1 MSVTIPTSFSNP
13 VVFVIPESALP
24 ITKKGSKTS
33 IYYAD
38 IDQTAPIKLTD
49 LYNKLINVNGK
60 MHVRG
65 DATATMPKQQYAV
78 KLKDSPSAGN
88 FLGME
93 KGGKHWV
100 FNDCGAVDYTLLRN
114 TFAFTQQR
122 AMGQYAPAFKFFELF
137 ILPPGADLKT
147 IITSTT
153 ELAEYYHGLY
163 LNFDKIRFQS
173 SRINLPYKKKK
184 KDMTSDYA
192 IVQLNQSSDKYL
204 QLTPNPPLTANVEIY
219 EPKLD
224 AMSSTIQQE
233 FNNWFY
239 NNSNSSWAGHFA
251 NAYSNY
257 IVQNK
262 SIPSSLFSD
271 IKAVTDYTSF
281 ATYFVLN
288 EIAKDPDGYHKSTFM
303 IKNKSICYAGPLWD
317 KNKSY
322 GNTASCSGYPQGYV
336 KPNGWLFSVAGQS
349 PVWWTV
355 LLKDPEFCK
364 EIWKIWSTVVF
375 NITITGSNLP
385 DWITNF
391 ITNTVSY
398 IKNTGALA
406 RDSQKWLNAFNSS
419 GGEFSET
426 KYDDQVTDFKN
437 YLGQRIAWI
446 NDNLSNELKSQSG
459 FVPNS

>member
-1 MSVTIPTSFSNP
+1 M
-13 VVFVIPESALP
+13 
-24 ITKKGSKTS
+24 
-33 IYYAD
+33 
-38 IDQTAPIKLTD
+38 
-49 LYNKLINVNGK
+49 
-60 MHVRG
+60 
-65 DATATMPKQQYAV
+65 
-78 KLKDSPSAGN
+78 
-88 FLGME
+88 
-93 KGGKHWV
+93 
-100 FNDCGAVDYTLLRN
+100 
-114 TFAFTQQR
+114 
-122 AMGQYAPAFKFFELF
+122 
-137 ILPPGADLKT
+137 
-147 IITSTT
+147 
-153 ELAEYYHGLY
+153 
-163 LNFDKIRFQS
+163 
-173 SRINLPYKKKK
+173 
-184 KDMTSDYA
+184 
-192 IVQLNQSSDKYL
+192 
-204 QLTPNPPLTANVEIY
+204 
-219 EPKLD
+219 
-224 AMSSTIQQE
+224 
-233 FNNWFY
+233 
-239 NNSNSSWAGHFA
+239 
-251 NAYSNY
+251 
-257 IVQNK
+257 QNK